1 MFRKMLKDD
10 LPALM
15 AIEKSVQ
22 GAPWT
27 EETFKTCFE
36 HAYDGWVVEREGQ
49 IAGYIVLGLKADE
62 CHILN
67 LCVARACQRQGLGRL
82 LLEYGI
88 TEAKKRQTLVIYL
101 EVRRSNSRAIALY
114 RKLKFLLI
122 GERRHYYQTVNGP
135 EDALVFAMSLDEK
148 PV

>member
-1 MFRKMLKDD
+1 MSF
-10 LPALM
+10 
-15 AIEKSVQ
+15 KS
-22 GAPWT
+22 T
-27 EETFKTCFE
+27 LC
-36 HAYDGWVVEREGQ
+36 
-49 IAGYIVLGLKADE
+49 
-62 CHILN
+62 N